1 MSARRAFERCDE
13 LARLT
18 EEEGR
23 ITRWYGSASL
33 LAAADAVAGWMNEAG
48 LTVRRDA
55 VGNVIGRV
63 GDGPGTF
70 VLGSHVDTVR
80 DAGRYDGPLGVLL
93 AIEAADAIGS
103 ELPFALEVVA
113 FADEEGGR
121 FPLTYLGS
129 RGWAGDLAAGDA
141 ALANGLGERLGDAA
155 RAMGGDP
162 EAIATRS
169 APDDLLG
176 YLEVHIEQGPVLQD
190 EDLPVGIVTAIAAQS
205 RGIADFRGM
214 AGHAGN
220 TPMRLRR
227 DSRAGAAE
235 LVLEVERLAGGTEGL
250 TATVGWIGNEPNVGN
265 VIPGHTWTTYDVR
278 HQDVATRDRARD
290 ELEAV
295 ARAIAERRQL
305 ELEWRRR
312 DDLPS
317 VPMSPRL
324 RAALADACI
333 QAGTPVRELGS
344 GAGHD
349 AVTASRLTS
358 EVAMLFVRCK
368 DGISHHPAESVRD
381 DDVAVALDV
390 VVGFL
395 ELLAA
400 DPSGAEMRKEQ

>member
-1 MSARRAFERCDE
+1 MSAERALERCDE

-18 EEEGR
+18 EEPGM
-23 ITRWYGSASL
+23 INRWYGSPSL
-33 LAAADAVAGWMNEAG
+33 VRAADAVAGWMEEAG
-48 LTVRRDA
+48 LTVRRDS
-55 VGNVIGRV
+55 VGNVIGRR
-63 GDGPGTF
+63 GDGEGTF
-70 VLGSHVDTVR
+70 VLGSHIDTVR

-93 AIEAADAIGS
+93 AIEAADAAR

-129 RGWAGDLAAGDA
+129 RGWAGDLGPEDANLTNQLGDV
-141 ALANGLGERLGDAA
+141 LGDAA
-155 RAMGGDP
+155 RTLGGDP
-162 EAIATRS
+162 DAIGTRS
-169 APDDLLG
+169 APDDILG

-227 DSRAGAAE
+227 DALAGVAE
-235 LVLEVERLAGGTEGL
+235 LVIAVERKAHETDGL

-265 VIPGHTWTTYDVR
+265 VIPGHTWVTYDVR
-278 HQDVATRDRARD
+278 HQDDATRDRARD
-290 ELEAV
+290 ELEAA
-295 ARAIAERRQL
+295 ARGIAERRTL
-305 ELEWRRR
+305 EFEWRRR
-312 DDLPS
+312 DDLAS
-317 VPMSPRL
+317 VQMSPRL
-324 RAALADACI
+324 RAALALACE
-333 QAGTPVRELGS
+333 QAGVRPRELGS

-349 AVTASRLTS
+349 AVTATRLTS

-368 DGISHHPAESVRD
+368 DGISHHPDESVRA

-390 VVGFL
+390 VVRFL
-395 ELLAA
+395 RILR
-400 DPSGAEMRKEQ
+400 DPVSLSERKGN